1 MTWKIALPMYNLS
14 PRLRQAW
21 EELLGAL
28 LDELD
33 LHVEAEL
40 VRSPPL
46 PAFWQRPDMLLA
58 QTCGYPYMT
67 LLRDRVTLVATPCF
81 DFPGCAGSDYSSVIV
96 ARSGGGIASLADARG
111 SIAAVND
118 AHSNSGMNA
127 LRHAVAPLA
136 RDGKFF
142 EKIVWS
148 GSHAASLGLVR
159 DGEADM
165 AAIDC
170 VTYGYIK
177 EEDPASLDGL
187 AVLQHSAPSPGLP
200 LVAGR
205 EAPPELLARLR
216 RALMSPA
223 PQLAERMRALRISA
237 FRQTSD
243 ADYSRIMLLETE
255 ARAAGYPVLA

>member
-14 PRLRQAW
+14 PRLRQDW

-33 LHVEAEL
+33 LHHEVEL
-40 VRSPPL
+40 VRAPSL
-46 PAFWQRPDMLLA
+46 PEFWLRPDLLLA

-67 LLRDRVTLVATPCF
+67 LLRDQVTLVATPCF

-96 ARSGGGIASLADARG
+96 ARSGGRVASLADARG
-111 SIAAVND
+111 GIAAAND
-118 AHSNSGMNA
+118 VHSNSGMNV

-136 RDGKFF
+136 SEGKFF

-148 GSHAASLGLVR
+148 GSHAASLRLVR
-159 DGEADM
+159 DGEADI

-170 VTYGYIK
+170 VSYGYIK
-177 EEDPASLDGL
+177 EEDPTSLEGITAL
-187 AVLQHSAPSPGLP
+187 GYTAASPGLP

-216 RALMSPA
+216 QALIA
-223 PQLAERMRALRISA
+223 PGIALAARMRTLHIDAFSPVGDAEYKRILR
-237 FRQTSD
+237 
-243 ADYSRIMLLETE
+243 LETE
-255 ARAAGYPVLA
+255 ARAAGYPSLA